1 MRTIRQSKSTFPLKD
16 DAGLVKKY
24 AMVNVQKYQI
34 VAIGDSVSQCEE
46 NYLELL
52 FSNGV
57 KEAEKDTREVK
68 KVTGSITK
76 IAQAVID
83 GTSHY
88 YIMVE
93 GSEDIF
99 DISVVDFIDV
109 VRCEVGQEVVMEYK
123 EDARAN
129 LVMSLEIKEKP

>member
-1 MRTIRQSKSTFPLKD
+1 
-16 DAGLVKKY
+16 
-24 AMVNVQKYQI
+24 MVNVQKYQI

-57 KEAEKDTREVK
+57 KETEKDTREVK
-68 KVTGSITK
+68 KITGKITK

-88 YIMVE
+88 YIMVD
-93 GSEDIF
+93 SSQDIF

-109 VRCEVGQEVVMEYK
+109 VRCEEGQEIVMEYK
-123 EDARAN
+123 KDERAN
-129 LVMSLEIKEKP
+129 LVMSLEIRGSQIEAVED

>member
-1 MRTIRQSKSTFPLKD
+1 
-16 DAGLVKKY
+16 
-24 AMVNVQKYQI
+24 MVNVLKYQI
-34 VAIGDSVSQCEE
+34 VAIGDSVSQCED

-52 FSNGV
+52 FSNGM
-57 KEAEKDTREVK
+57 KEVEQDTREVK
-68 KVTGSITK
+68 KISGMITK

-93 GSEDIF
+93 GSDDIF

-109 VRCEVGQEVVMEYK
+109 VRCEAGQDIAMEYK
-123 EDARAN
+123 EDERAN
-129 LVMSLEIKEKP
+129 LVMSLEIKGEKVEKNLSPEDQTEETEVEE